1 MNQLTQLIAIL
12 SLVALSTLSTL
23 ANWWYAF
30 GIWPISWSAF
40 LLFACANLIITG
52 LISFVS
58 KAK

>member
-12 SLVALSTLSTL
+12 ALIALSTLSTL

-40 LLFACANLIITG
+40 ILFALAHLTITA